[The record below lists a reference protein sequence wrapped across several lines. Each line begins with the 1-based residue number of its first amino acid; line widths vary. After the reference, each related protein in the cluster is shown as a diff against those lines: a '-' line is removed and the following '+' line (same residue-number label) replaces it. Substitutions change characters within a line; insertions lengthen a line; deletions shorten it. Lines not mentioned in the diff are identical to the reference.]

1 MGRAFC
7 SVQGLHA
14 GDDEDEDIE
23 LLTVGSAPEF
33 TFDDKLVAFIN
44 RADPRGDGNDELLT
58 LAAEYLEVIPCLPRL
73 APRCA
78 TRAAIA
84 LQQSKGNV
92 DAALAAYFRDR
103 DEVKI
108 AESLCTRAHTLCTL
122 ALLVHVPVHTCKTH
136 ATLQHAHATP
146 HAAGGRAPLRVLGRP
161 LAAAGLR
168 SRRRDS

>member
-1 MGRAFC
+1 MAAMSSPRSLPVTCRSFPACRAWPGA
-7 SVQGLHA
+7 VPHA
-14 GDDEDEDIE
+14 
-23 LLTVGSAPEF
+23 LRSHF
-33 TFDDKLVAFIN
+33 
-44 RADPRGDGNDELLT
+44 
-58 LAAEYLEVIPCLPRL
+58 
-73 APRCA
+73 
-78 TRAAIA
+78 
-84 LQQSKGNV
+84 QQSNGDL

-103 DEVKI
+103 DEVQI

-146 HAAGGRAPLRVLGRP
+146 HAAGGRAFLRVLGRP